1 MADKYRP
8 NRAFIN
14 NRDDDLLNCRHR
26 RLCLVFTERCHYF
39 RGLTRPT
46 LNKINIAQILA
57 LFIKTSS
64 LFLFNKKVYL
74 HLQYK
79 HMTITTRWPSMKRFY
94 CAVLRDLL
102 KNVDLK
108 EDSLCIYTY
117 SNQFFFSKGGGLLRN
132 IHVYIYTFW
141 NWRIHLQH
149 TERAK
154 FVKKTKFRW
163 SRSKRREDMEDICSK
178 RFYRIYLGL
187 T

>member
-46 LNKINIAQILA
+46 LNEINIAQFQA
-57 LFIKTSS
+57 LFNKTS

-79 HMTITTRWPSMKRFY
+79 HMTITTRWLSMKSFY

-108 EDSLCIYTY
+108 KDSLCIYSY
-117 SNQFFFSKGGGLLRN
+117 FFFRRGGGGAFEKRTRVYLYILKLAYPSPTHRTCN
-132 IHVYIYTFW
+132 I
-141 NWRIHLQH
+141 R
-149 TERAK
+149 
-154 FVKKTKFRW
+154 
-163 SRSKRREDMEDICSK
+163 
-178 RFYRIYLGL
+178 
-187 T
+187 

>member
-14 NRDDDLLNCRHR
+14 NEDDDLLNCRHR

-46 LNKINIAQILA
+46 LNEINIAQFQA
-57 LFIKTSS
+57 LFNKTS
-64 LFLFNKKVYL
+64 LFLFNGKVYL

-79 HMTITTRWPSMKRFY
+79 HMTITTRWLSMKSFY

-108 EDSLCIYTY
+108 RTPYAYIVIR
-117 SNQFFFSKGGGLLRN
+117 FFSKGGGAFEKHTRVYLYILKLAYPSPTYRTCN
-132 IHVYIYTFW
+132 I
-141 NWRIHLQH
+141 R
-149 TERAK
+149 
-154 FVKKTKFRW
+154 
-163 SRSKRREDMEDICSK
+163 
-178 RFYRIYLGL
+178 
-187 T
+187 

>member
-46 LNKINIAQILA
+46 LNEINIAQFQA
-57 LFIKTSS
+57 LFNKTS

-79 HMTITTRWPSMKRFY
+79 HMTITTRWLSMKSFY

-108 EDSLCIYTY
+108 RTPYAYIVII
-117 SNQFFFSKGGGLLRN
+117 FFSKGGGG
-132 IHVYIYTFW
+132 F
-141 NWRIHLQH
+141 
-149 TERAK
+149 
-154 FVKKTKFRW
+154 
-163 SRSKRREDMEDICSK
+163 
-178 RFYRIYLGL
+178 
-187 T
+187 

>member
-14 NRDDDLLNCRHR
+14 NEDDDLLNCRHR

-57 LFIKTSS
+57 LFNKTSS

-79 HMTITTRWPSMKRFY
+79 HMTITTRWLSMKSFY
-94 CAVLRDLL
+94 FAVLRDLL

-108 EDSLCIYTY
+108 RTPYAYIVIS
-117 SNQFFFSKGGGLLRN
+117 FFSKRGGGAFEKHIR
-132 IHVYIYTFW
+132 VYLYILKLAYPSPTH
-141 NWRIHLQH
+141 RTCKI
-149 TERAK
+149 R
-154 FVKKTKFRW
+154 
-163 SRSKRREDMEDICSK
+163 
-178 RFYRIYLGL
+178 
-187 T
+187 

>member
-14 NRDDDLLNCRHR
+14 NEDDDLLNCRHR

-57 LFIKTSS
+57 LFNKTSS

-117 SNQFFFSKGGGLLRN
+117 SNQFFFSKEGGGLLRN
-132 IHVYIYTFW
+132 IHVYIYTF
-141 NWRIHLQH
+141 
-149 TERAK
+149 
-154 FVKKTKFRW
+154 
-163 SRSKRREDMEDICSK
+163 
-178 RFYRIYLGL
+178 
-187 T
+187 

>member
-57 LFIKTSS
+57 LFNKTSS
-64 LFLFNKKVYL
+64 FTKKVYL
-74 HLQYK
+74 HLQYN
-79 HMTITTRWPSMKRFY
+79 HMTITTRWLSMKSFY
-94 CAVLRDLL
+94 CAVLRDLP

-108 EDSLCIYTY
+108 KDSQCIY
-117 SNQFFFSKGGGLLRN
+117 SNQFFFRRGGGLLRN
-132 IHVYIYTFW
+132 VHVYIYTF
-141 NWRIHLQH
+141 
-149 TERAK
+149 
-154 FVKKTKFRW
+154 
-163 SRSKRREDMEDICSK
+163 
-178 RFYRIYLGL
+178 
-187 T
+187 